1 MPIPRVEESVTVA
14 GAGAAKSVE
23 AVSAQKYYDLPRFL
37 VSRSLAALAI
47 LFLVSLLVFTATQVL
62 PGNAATAVLGHSATP
77 DRIDALEEQLN
88 LDEGVVQQYW
98 AWLSGLLTGDP
109 GTSLA
114 SGASVWGDVKP
125 RLINSAVLVAVA
137 GVLGCL
143 IGLVLGV
150 VTALRKDGW
159 LDHGSAVAALTVAA
173 VPEFVVAIALVMLFS
188 TVVFHVLP
196 AVSFLPPGTHAWEE
210 PRMLVLPV
218 VTLVIVIVP
227 YILRMT
233 RAAMVEVLESDYV
246 EMARLK
252 GVPTWR
258 IVFVHALPNAL
269 APIIQVIGLTFL
281 YLAGGIVVVEYVFNF
296 PGIGQGLIEAVSN
309 RDIPVI
315 QFAVLALAAFYVAM
329 NIFTDVV
336 AIFSTPRRRLPR

>member
-1 MPIPRVEESVTVA
+1 M
-14 GAGAAKSVE
+14 GASD
-23 AVSAQKYYDLPRFL
+23 SAELTSEPKHYSLSRFL
-37 VSRSLAALAI
+37 VTRSLAALVI
-47 LFLVSLLVFTATQVL
+47 LFIVSVLVFTATQVL

-88 LDEGVVQQYW
+88 LNEGVVQQYW

-114 SGASVWGDVKP
+114 SGTSVWGEVKP

-143 IGLVLGV
+143 VGLVLGLV
-150 VTALRKDGW
+150 SALRKDGW
-159 LDHGSAVAALTVAA
+159 LDHGSAVAALAVAA
-173 VPEFVVAIALVMLFS
+173 VPEFVVAMALVMLFA

-252 GVPTWR
+252 GVPTSR
-258 IVFVHALPNAL
+258 IVLVHALPNAL
-269 APIIQVIGLTFL
+269 APIIQVVGLTFL

-296 PGIGQGLIEAVSN
+296 PGIGAGLIEAVSN

-315 QFAVLALAAFYVAM
+315 QFAVVALAAFYVAM
-329 NIFTDVV
+329 NILTDVI
-336 AIFSTPRRRLPR
+336 AISSTPRHRLPS